1 MKNKRKT
8 QNVYSGIKITDNIS
22 LTIPKRKFLPDFVP
36 LLVIAFFGCIGIVNA
51 FVTMFHIDI
60 SSFIFNFYT
69 VFFFMIFSVIF
80 ILPKKMTTLLIPI
93 IFIYEFL
100 LYRKWENYIN
110 GFMLVCNQ
118 TYRTIFPRRSDYF
131 RLDMSEI
138 NPDSDIKIFIC
149 FTVFILTALICY
161 VSIVRPNFFFGFLF
175 TFPLIEIGLYYGKSP
190 DLLPVL
196 MLVVYWA
203 ALLAVHQSGYCRNSG
218 RSKTGFIRK
227 GNTFISKPAIRFRTA
242 GQSGIIMLLSS
253 AAIMTAVFVIINIS
267 GYSRSDKLNT
277 MRSNV
282 KTAVSEFTLDDIS
295 GSLERLSASFGIGGL
310 KTYNH
315 RLGNLNSVS
324 YSGRTELTIK
334 SSGFPIPHDNV
345 YLKGYVG
352 SVYDGKSWSE
362 LDQKVY
368 EKNSALFDGFR
379 ENQLYPQDMLFD
391 SYGKDMEMLSSVY
404 PSLIDMT
411 VEPSFFNRQY
421 CFTPYNSRA
430 KDELSYINDIRTESK
445 NKNKYSFEVSPYQ
458 DYDVLLTSD
467 FYSTVAYYSNDSV
480 VSDNNDESESSS
492 DSEYRDFVYSNYLD
506 VPNNEETQKLYNIFI
521 DGNISDDVF
530 TQLNYIENV
539 LEENAQYTLEPG
551 RTPAGKDFVSY
562 FLTENHKGYC
572 VHFATAGVILA
583 RMSGI
588 PARFAEGYVVLADD
602 FNESNETENGYKIE
616 IKDERAHAWAEI
628 YIDGYGWIPYEFT
641 PAAAPALN
649 PSGTDEATK
658 TTTAALTKPAESN
671 SQTSRSTRTSSDSS
685 QTSIKTTGGKNNSGS
700 GTKISRKAEIFR
712 LSPEA
717 KLILV
722 SVFTLVLIIAIIA
735 AVHCI
740 TLKRRENSFKTESNS
755 QNALNAYRYILKL
768 LEFCDVKKQNMQYLE
783 FAEYVQQNTRH
794 IFRNDELTEIT
805 EIALEAGLSGHE
817 ITAEQSDKVIKLSY
831 KTARAIFVQQ
841 NIFERFYMK
850 FIKNL
855 I

>member
-8 QNVYSGIKITDNIS
+8 QNAYSGIKITDSIA

-36 LLVIAFFGCIGIVNA
+36 LLIIAFCGCIGIVNA

-60 SSFIFNFYT
+60 SSFILNFYT
-69 VFFFMIFSVIF
+69 VFFFVIFSVIF
-80 ILPKKMTTLLIPI
+80 ILPKKMTALIIPI
-93 IFIYEFL
+93 LFVYEFL
-100 LYRKWENYIN
+100 LYRKWDSYIN

-118 TYRTIFPRRSDYF
+118 TYTTIFPRRSDYF

-161 VSIVRPNFFFGFLF
+161 ISIVRPNFFFGFLI
-175 TFPLIEIGLYYGKSP
+175 TFPLIEIGLYYGKTP

-196 MLVVYWA
+196 MLVIYWA

-218 RSKTGFIRK
+218 RSKTGFIRQ
-227 GNTFISKPAIRFRTA
+227 GNTFTSKPAIRFRTA

-253 AAIMTAVFVIINIS
+253 AAVMTTAFVLINIS

-282 KTAVSEFTLDDIS
+282 KTAVSEFTLEDIG

-315 RLGNLNSVS
+315 RLGNFNSIS
-324 YSGRTELTIK
+324 FSGRTELTINT
-334 SSGFPIPHDNV
+334 SGFPLPHDNV
-345 YLKGYVG
+345 YLKGYTG

-362 LDQKVY
+362 LDENVY
-368 EKNSALFDGFR
+368 SKNSRLFESFK

-404 PSLIDMT
+404 PALITMT

-430 KDELSYINDIRTESK
+430 KEKLTYINDIRTESD

-480 VSDNNDESESSS
+480 VSDNIDES
-492 DSEYRDFVYSNYLD
+492 DSEYHDFVYSNYLD
-506 VPNNEETQKLYNIFI
+506 VPNNEEIQKLYNIFI
-521 DGNISDDVF
+521 DDNISSDTF
-530 TQLNYIENV
+530 SQLNYIKNV
-539 LEENAQYTLEPG
+539 LAENAQYTLEPG
-551 RTPAGKDFVSY
+551 RTPSGKDFVSY

-588 PARFAEGYVVLADD
+588 PARFTEGYVLLADD
-602 FNESNETENGYKIE
+602 FSESNETENGYKIE
-616 IKDERAHAWAEI
+616 IKDDRAHAWAEI
-628 YIDGYGWIPYEFT
+628 YLDGYGWIPYEFT

-649 PSGTDEATK
+649 PSGTAETAK
-658 TTTAALTKPAESN
+658 TTTASLTKPAEIN
-671 SQTSRSTRTSSDSS
+671 SQKSRSTKTSSDSS
-685 QTSIKTTGGKNNSGS
+685 QTSLKTTGGKDSSGS
-700 GTKISRKAEIFR
+700 GTKVSKKTDVFR

-717 KLILV
+717 QLILA
-722 SVFTLVLIIAIIA
+722 SVITLLLIIAVIA

-768 LEFCDVKKQNMQYLE
+768 LEFCDVKNQNMQYLE
-783 FAEYVQQNTRH
+783 FAEFAEQNTRH
-794 IFRNDELTEIT
+794 IFRNGELTAIT

-817 ITAEQSDKVIKLSY
+817 ITAAQAEKVIRLSH
-831 KTARAIFVQQ
+831 KTARAIFVQK
-841 NIFERFYMK
+841 NIFERFCMK